1 MITQCAN
8 PACAVPLRYL
18 RGGRIFQFE
27 VRSRRQGRKLSRQV
41 AHFWL
46 CGRCS
51 SMMTLAFDPAT
62 GVQVV
67 PMIPLSM
74 IEAAHVPA
82 TT

>member
-1 MITQCAN
+1 
-8 PACAVPLRYL
+8 
-18 RGGRIFQFE
+18 
-27 VRSRRQGRKLSRQV
+27 
-41 AHFWL
+41 
-46 CGRCS
+46 
-51 SMMTLAFDPAT
+51 MMTLAFDPAT